1 MASDSHKKSKDEAIN
16 ISKLHEHIKKNTPSG
31 IKIKEAFATQFPLQ
45 KMFTSTVI
53 SGANRSTHHDL
64 QIEIDGVLKVSQN
77 QWSKTTAKH
86 LNWIDEGNKKDRLK
100 PEEFEKL
107 LREHKPLPD
116 FLKTVS
122 MVSAMFGM
130 MTQTEDKS
138 KVNAQKKRFFDNV
151 QGLNFPEDWDNLPE
165 EEKTKRLEKIENF
178 NLTR

>member
-1 MASDSHKKSKDEAIN
+1 MNKYY
-16 ISKLHEHIKKNTPSG
+16 LRTTKNCYFVQEKPNLKVFYSYSTPV
-31 IKIKEAFATQFPLQ
+31 AL
-45 KMFTSTVI
+45 
-53 SGANRSTHHDL
+53 
-64 QIEIDGVLKVSQN
+64 EIDGILKVSEN
-77 QWSKTTAKH
+77 QWTTTTAKH
-86 LNWIDEGNKKDRLK
+86 LTWIDNGNKKDRLK

-151 QGLNFPEDWDNLPE
+151 QGLNFPEDWDTLPE

-178 NLTR
+178 NLNR

>member
-1 MASDSHKKSKDEAIN
+1 MTKYY
-16 ISKLHEHIKKNTPSG
+16 LRTTKNCYFVQEKPNLKVYYSYTTPV
-31 IKIKEAFATQFPLQ
+31 AL
-45 KMFTSTVI
+45 
-53 SGANRSTHHDL
+53 
-64 QIEIDGVLKVSQN
+64 EIDGVLKVSQN

-122 MVSAMFGM
+122 MVSSMFGVLM
-130 MTQTEDKS
+130 HKEDKS
-138 KVNAQKKRFFDNV
+138 KVNEQKKRFFDNV
-151 QGLNFPEDWDNLPE
+151 QGLNFPDDWNDLPE
-165 EEKTKRLEKIENF
+165 EEKSKRLEKIESF